1 MLAAS
6 SCALAGLAVAA
17 AAWQGRGAVA
27 FTGAAI
33 LALLAR
39 GLWSSARSEG
49 PAWLVCGGAGDW
61 RLIHRDAACE
71 TVAIGAGSLFLGRGV
86 LLVLRGRRVHRLW
99 LCMDNVTPCALAA
112 LRRQLSQAA
121 VRRGRRERKFL
132 YWLE

>member
-1 MLAAS
+1 MVV
-6 SCALAGLAVAA
+6 ALT
-17 AAWQGRGAVA
+17 GAV
-27 FTGAAI
+27 I

-39 GLWSSARSEG
+39 SLWPPARHEG
-49 PAWLVCGGAGDW
+49 PAWLVSGGADDW
-61 RLIHRDAACE
+61 RLIHRDAAPE
-71 TVAIGAGSLFLGRGV
+71 TVSICAGSLFLGRGV

-99 LCMDNVTPCALAA
+99 LCADNVTPSALAA